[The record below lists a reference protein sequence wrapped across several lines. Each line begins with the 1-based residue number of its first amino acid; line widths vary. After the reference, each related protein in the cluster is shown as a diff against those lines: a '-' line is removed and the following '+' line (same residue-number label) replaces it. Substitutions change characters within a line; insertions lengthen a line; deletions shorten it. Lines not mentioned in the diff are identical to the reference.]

1 MHGQCVGVSNNG
13 QGSQQLPVGAASGSA
28 SASDSIFIMPYT
40 SQTRLVVDRIFVLT
54 HSRIRC
60 HWRHSQLPPMKVKTT
75 TRVQTQVPLRDFNM
89 QSTN

>member
-28 SASDSIFIMPYT
+28 SASDPIFIMPYT
-40 SQTRLVVDRIFVLT
+40 SQT
-54 HSRIRC
+54 RC

-75 TRVQTQVPLRDFNM
+75 TRVQTVEVENKKLLM
-89 QSTN
+89 QLTEAMDQM